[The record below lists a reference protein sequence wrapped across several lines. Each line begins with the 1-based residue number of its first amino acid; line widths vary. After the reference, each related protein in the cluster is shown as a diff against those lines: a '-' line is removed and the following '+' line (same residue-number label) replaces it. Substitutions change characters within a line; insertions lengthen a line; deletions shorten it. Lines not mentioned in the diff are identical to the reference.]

1 VGLAREPLR
10 MSELELDPT
19 LLATLQ
25 TLEAQDVEFVLV
37 GDVARAIYDNGG
49 FVSGVAIVPG
59 AYSRNVDR
67 LANALLELDAELGIA
82 GASDQRPLDLRR
94 ADLRELAPCTL
105 RTSGADIDLDFEPQG
120 TGGYRDLF
128 DDAARIRLAPGVNPL
143 VASPEDL
150 ARMTRVSAPAVPYAQ
165 PPAVLPPE
173 PGPDSF
179 AEEQIRA
186 SRAAAPERR

>member
-1 VGLAREPLR
+1 VEPAREPLR

-25 TLEAQDVEFVLV
+25 ALEAQAVEFVLV
-37 GDVARAIYDNGG
+37 GDVAEAIYANGG

-67 LANALLELDAELGIA
+67 LCNALVELGAELDGPGPARGPDIR
-82 GASDQRPLDLRR
+82 QVDLR
-94 ADLRELAPCTL
+94 ALAPCSFQTTL
-105 RTSGADIDLDFEPQG
+105 ADVDLNFEPQG

-128 DDAARIRLAPGVNPL
+128 DDASHIQLAAGVNPL
-143 VASPEDL
+143 VASPADL
-150 ARMTRVSAPAVPYAQ
+150 ERIARGQSPDAPYAQ

-173 PGPDSF
+173 PDDGD
-179 AEEQIRA
+179 AWVAEQIRA
-186 SRAAAPERR
+186 SRAS

>member
-1 VGLAREPLR
+1 MRPAREPLP

-25 TLEAQDVEFVLV
+25 ALEAQDVEFVLV
-37 GDVARAIYDNGG
+37 GDVAEAIYANGG

-67 LANALLELDAELGIA
+67 LCNVLVELGA
-82 GASDQRPLDLRR
+82 KLDGTGPARGPDIRQL
-94 ADLRELAPCTL
+94 DLRELAPCTFQTTL
-105 RTSGADIDLDFEPQG
+105 ADVDLDFEPQG

-128 DDAARIRLAPGVNPL
+128 DDASHIQLAPGVNPL
-143 VASPEDL
+143 VASPADL
-150 ARMTRVSAPAVPYAQ
+150 ERMAGGTAPEAPFAQ

-173 PGPDSF
+173 PDDSN
-179 AEEQIRA
+179 AWVAEQIRA
-186 SRAAAPERR
+186 SRAS